1 MPSMST
7 IESLFCRSTPWEAA
21 TRRWVLPWA
30 LQGVRPT
37 GRVLEIGGGGGAM
50 AAQLLAA
57 SAPAD
62 QVQLTVTDFDPVM
75 VAAAQDRLQRFGDRA
90 QARVADAAALPFGD
104 DEFDTVVSFIMLHHV
119 VDWEQA
125 LREAVRVLRPGGV
138 LLMNSPDEPGL
149 RHLVRV
155 AAGLRSAVGP
165 GGEVAAVA
173 MRDVVKG
180 RRFGNVVLVGSRAPL
195 DVEEVRRQL
204 RRWPFPSGVL
214 GPGELSRRAG
224 GSSPIRDGEATPSP
238 VAPEA
243 GAWRAR

>member
-7 IESLFCRSTPWEAA
+7 IESLFCRSTPGEAA
-21 TRRWVLPWA
+21 TRRWGLPWA

-125 LREAVRVLRPGGV
+125 LREAVRVLRPGGTLV
-138 LLMNSPDEPGL
+138 GYDLLGTAPARILHRLEGAPHRFIDRGQL
-149 RHLVRV
+149 RPHL
-155 AAGLRSAVGP
+155 AGLPLR
-165 GGEVAAVA
+165 EVTVRENAALTRFRA
-173 MRDVVKG
+173 TRTAG
-180 RRFGNVVLVGSRAPL
+180 R
-195 DVEEVRRQL
+195 
-204 RRWPFPSGVL
+204 
-214 GPGELSRRAG
+214 
-224 GSSPIRDGEATPSP
+224 
-238 VAPEA
+238 
-243 GAWRAR
+243 

>member
-125 LREAVRVLRPGGV
+125 LREAVRVLRPA
-138 LLMNSPDEPGL
+138 EPWSATTCSAPRRRGSCTGSKAH
-149 RHLVRV
+149 RTGSST
-155 AAGLRSAVGP
+155 AASCARTWQACRCGRS
-165 GGEVAAVA
+165 
-173 MRDVVKG
+173 
-180 RRFGNVVLVGSRAPL
+180 
-195 DVEEVRRQL
+195 
-204 RRWPFPSGVL
+204 PSG
-214 GPGELSRRAG
+214 RTRH
-224 GSSPIRDGEATPSP
+224 
-238 VAPEA
+238 
-243 GAWRAR
+243 